1 MARQRIECVTLLVQ
15 DYDEAISYFS
25 EKLGFQVVE
34 NRDLGGGKRW
44 VLVAP
49 PGLHGTRLLLA
60 KAVSANQTSRVGDQT
75 GLLRCMSPNVARFRR
90 PRRCAKSSAIRGYTC
105 RDGNVVAKAAL
116 DPTRKSSERWV
127 VKGLSHPLSDPRQR

>member
-44 VLVAP
+44 GAGRASGAARNP
-49 PGLHGTRLLLA
+49 TAAR
-60 KAVSANQTSRVGDQT
+60 KSRV
-75 GLLRCMSPNVARFRR
+75 SKSNVSRWRSDRFAAVHESECG
-90 PRRCAKSSAIRGYTC
+90 PIPTTSAVR
-105 RDGNVVAKAAL
+105 
-116 DPTRKSSERWV
+116 
-127 VKGLSHPLSDPRQR
+127 